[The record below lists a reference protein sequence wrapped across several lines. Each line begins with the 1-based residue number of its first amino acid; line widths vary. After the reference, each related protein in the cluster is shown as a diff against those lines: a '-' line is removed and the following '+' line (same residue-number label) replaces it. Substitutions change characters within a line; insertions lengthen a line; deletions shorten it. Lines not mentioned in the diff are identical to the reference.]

1 MAASSEFHDSPARS
15 QYSERRYH
23 RRHANGRGYNNHHK
37 HHHDIELYLDSNSRS
52 SGELADTELDPAP
65 DRMTSRHYTLSP
77 DSIDYDSNCG
87 DLDSMS
93 NDMHMNG
100 ADGVGAAGGI
110 AENSA
115 IDGIHNTD
123 STDYARLYTSMP
135 VLEDGLSS
143 GHASDTDNNNSNLS
157 GKCLNNLAYSKK
169 LYDILNGGLLRSA
182 SN

>member
-1 MAASSEFHDSPARS
+1 MAASSEFPDSPARS

-23 RRHANGRGYNNHHK
+23 RRHANGSGYNNHHQ

-87 DLDSMS
+87 DLDSIS
-93 NDMHMNG
+93 NDMHTNG
-100 ADGVGAAGGI
+100 ALCVGVT
-110 AENSA
+110 AENA
-115 IDGIHNTD
+115 VIEGIHNTD

-143 GHASDTDNNNSNLS
+143 GHASDTDNNNSHLS
-157 GKCLNNLAYSKK
+157 GMCLAN
-169 LYDILNGGLLRSA
+169 
-182 SN
+182 